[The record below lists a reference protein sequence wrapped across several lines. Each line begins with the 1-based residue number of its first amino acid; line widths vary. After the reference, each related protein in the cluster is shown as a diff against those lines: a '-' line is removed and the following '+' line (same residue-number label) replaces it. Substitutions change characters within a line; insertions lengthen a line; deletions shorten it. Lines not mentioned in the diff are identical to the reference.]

1 MTGGGGAASG
11 VCVTVTGGGGAI
23 TVTGGGT
30 AAGAGAG
37 GAAGGT
43 VTTLRGSP
51 TTGGFCSWVHPGTD
65 DHHSNRSERD
75 EDTAAIKPTRLHE

>member
-37 GAAGGT
+37 GAAGGM

-51 TTGGFCSWVHPGTD
+51 TTGGFCSWCTREPMIITATAVGGMKM
-65 DHHSNRSERD
+65 
-75 EDTAAIKPTRLHE
+75 TAAIKPTRLHE